1 MPSKSVNINI
11 STPIGP
17 LEIYVD
23 KREQARAERLIAQ
36 TPSILTKGY
45 AKGTEK
51 FGNQLLRIVRR
62 SLNTGIPPK
71 GSGVSWP
78 KHSPS
83 TIKKY
88 GEYTKKYGDKKYGE
102 HTMLNLTGQYA
113 KSVTIVKGK
122 KRTFVGLPIGIRK
135 ITYTG
140 KTSRKTLNQIAIMLE
155 YGSRDG
161 NLPPRPLWGPAF
173 KVAGGKVALQ
183 KEIRN
188 EIRKEI
194 REIRRVK

>member
-1 MPSKSVNINI
+1 MPSKSVNITL
-11 STPIGP
+11 STPVGP

-23 KREQARAERLIAQ
+23 KREQARAERLIAK
-36 TPSILTKGY
+36 TPSILTEGY

-62 SLNTGIPPK
+62 SLNTGVPPR

-78 KHSPS
+78 PHAPG
-83 TIKKY
+83 TLKKY
-88 GEYTKKYGDKKYGE
+88 GGGTLKKKYGD

-113 KSVTIVKGK
+113 RSVTLVKGK
-122 KRTFVGLPIGIRK
+122 KRTFVGLPIGIKK

-161 NLPPRPLWGPAF
+161 NLPPRPLWNPAF
-173 KVAGGKVALQ
+173 KAAGGKAALQ

-194 REIRRVK
+194 REIRRVI

>member
-1 MPSKSVNINI
+1 MPSKSVNITL
-11 STPIGP
+11 STPVGP

-23 KREQARAERLIAQ
+23 KREQARAERLIAK
-36 TPSILTKGY
+36 TPSILTEGY

-62 SLNTGIPPK
+62 SLNTGVPPR

-78 KHSPS
+78 PHAPG
-83 TIKKY
+83 TL
-88 GEYTKKYGDKKYGE
+88 KKYGD

-113 KSVTIVKGK
+113 RSVTLVKGK
-122 KRTFVGLPIGIRK
+122 KRTFVGLPIGIKK

-173 KVAGGKVALQ
+173 KAAGGKVALQ

-194 REIRRVK
+194 RRVI

>member
-1 MPSKSVNINI
+1 MPSKSVNITL
-11 STPIGP
+11 STPVGP

-23 KREQARAERLIAQ
+23 KREQARAERLIAK
-36 TPSILTKGY
+36 TPSILTEGY

-62 SLNTGIPPK
+62 SLNTGVPPR

-78 KHSPS
+78 PHAPG
-83 TIKKY
+83 TLKKF
-88 GEYTKKYGDKKYGE
+88 GDHKKYGD

-113 KSVTIVKGK
+113 RSVTLVKGK
-122 KRTFVGLPIGIRK
+122 KRTFVGLPIGIKK

-161 NLPPRPLWGPAF
+161 NLPPRPLWNPAF
-173 KVAGGKVALQ
+173 KAAGGKAALQ

-194 REIRRVK
+194 REIRRVI

>member
-1 MPSKSVNINI
+1 MPSKSVNITL
-11 STPIGP
+11 STPVGP

-23 KREQARAERLIAQ
+23 KREQARAERLIAK

-62 SLNTGIPPK
+62 SLNTGVPPR

-78 KHSPS
+78 PHSVA
-83 TIKKY
+83 TLKKY
-88 GEYTKKYGDKKYGE
+88 GA
-102 HTMLNLTGQYA
+102 HTLLNLTGQYA
-113 KSVTIVKGK
+113 RSVTMVTQKD
-122 KRTFVGLPIGIRK
+122 RTFVGLPPGLRK
-135 ITYTG
+135 ITYSG
-140 KTSRKTLNQIAIMLE
+140 RTSRKTLNQIAIMLE

-161 NLPPRPLWGPAF
+161 NLPPRPLWKPAF
-173 KVAGGKVALQ
+173 EAAGGNVVLE

-188 EIRKEI
+188 QLRKEL
-194 REIRRVK
+194 RKYTK

>member
-1 MPSKSVNINI
+1 MSSKSVNINL
-11 STPIGP
+11 STPIGS

-62 SLNTGIPPK
+62 SLNTGMPPK

-78 KHSPS
+78 PHSPG

-88 GEYTKKYGDKKYGE
+88 KKYGE
-102 HTMLNLTGQYA
+102 HTLLNLTGQYA

-161 NLPPRPLWGPAF
+161 NLPPRPLWSPAF
-173 KVAGGKVALQ
+173 KAAGGKAVLQ

-194 REIRRVK
+194 RRIK

>member
-1 MPSKSVNINI
+1 MPSKSVNINL
-11 STPIGP
+11 STPIGS

-23 KREQARAERLIAQ
+23 KREQARAESLIAQ

-62 SLNTGIPPK
+62 SLNTGMPPK

-78 KHSPS
+78 PHSPG
-83 TIKKY
+83 TL
-88 GEYTKKYGDKKYGE
+88 KKYGE
-102 HTMLNLTGQYA
+102 HTKKSGEHTKKSGERTLLNLTGQYA

-161 NLPPRPLWGPAF
+161 NLPPRPLWDPAF
-173 KVAGGKVALQ
+173 KAAGGKAALQ
-183 KEIRN
+183 KAIRN

-194 REIRRVK
+194 RRVK

>member
-62 SLNTGIPPK
+62 SLNNGLPPP
-71 GSGVSWP
+71 GSKVSWP
-78 KHSPS
+78 PHA
-83 TIKKY
+83 TATLKKY
-88 GEYTKKYGDKKYGE
+88 GA
-102 HTMLNLTGQYA
+102 HTLLNLTGQYA
-113 KSVTIVKGK
+113 RSVTMVTQKD
-122 KRTFVGLPIGIRK
+122 RTFVGLPPGLRK
-135 ITYTG
+135 ITYSG
-140 KTSRKTLNQIAIMLE
+140 RTSRKTLNQIAIMLE

-161 NLPPRPLWGPAF
+161 NLPPRPLWKPAF
-173 KVAGGKVALQ
+173 EAAGGNVVLE

-188 EIRKEI
+188 QLRKEL
-194 REIRRVK
+194 RKYTK

>member
-1 MPSKSVNINI
+1 MPSKSVNITL
-11 STPIGP
+11 STPVGP

-23 KREQARAERLIAQ
+23 KRKQARAERLIAK
-36 TPSILTKGY
+36 TPSILTEGY

-62 SLNTGIPPK
+62 SLNTGVPPR

-78 KHSPS
+78 PHAPG
-83 TIKKY
+83 TLKKY
-88 GEYTKKYGDKKYGE
+88 KKYKKYRD
-102 HTMLNLTGQYA
+102 HTLLNLTGQYA
-113 KSVTIVKGK
+113 RSVTLVKGK
-122 KRTFVGLPIGIRK
+122 KRTFVGLPIGIKK

-161 NLPPRPLWGPAF
+161 NLPPRPLWNPAF
-173 KVAGGKVALQ
+173 KAAGGKAALQ

-194 REIRRVK
+194 RRVI

>member
-1 MPSKSVNINI
+1 MPSKSVNITL
-11 STPIGP
+11 STPVGS

-23 KREQARAERLIAQ
+23 KREQARAERLIAK

-45 AKGTEK
+45 AKG
-51 FGNQLLRIVRR
+51 
-62 SLNTGIPPK
+62 
-71 GSGVSWP
+71 SGVSWP
-78 KHSPS
+78 PHAPG

-88 GEYTKKYGDKKYGE
+88 GD
-102 HTMLNLTGQYA
+102 HTMLHLTGQYA
-113 KSVTIVKGK
+113 RSVTLVKGK
-122 KRTFVGLPIGIRK
+122 KRTFVGLPIGIKK

-161 NLPPRPLWGPAF
+161 NLPPRPLWNPAF
-173 KVAGGKVALQ
+173 KAAGGKAALQ

-188 EIRKEI
+188 EVRKEI
-194 REIRRVK
+194 RKVKNVSRL

>member
-23 KREQARAERLIAQ
+23 KREQARAERLIAK
-36 TPSILTKGY
+36 TPSILTEGY

-62 SLNTGIPPK
+62 SLNTGVPPP
-71 GSGVSWP
+71 GTHTSWP
-78 KHSPS
+78 KHAPG
-83 TIKKY
+83 TV
-88 GEYTKKYGDKKYGE
+88 KKYGE
-102 HTMLNLTGQYA
+102 HTLLRLTGQYA
-113 KSVTIVKGK
+113 KSVTVVKTK
-122 KRTFVGLPIGIRK
+122 NRTFVGLPIGIKK

-161 NLPPRPLWGPAF
+161 NLPPRPLWNPAF
-173 KVAGGKVALQ
+173 KAAGGKAALQ

-188 EIRKEI
+188 EVRKEI
-194 REIRRVK
+194 RKVKNGSRL

>member
-1 MPSKSVNINI
+1 MPSKSVNITL

-23 KREQARAERLIAQ
+23 KREQARAERLIAK
-36 TPSILTKGY
+36 TPSILTEGY
-45 AKGTEK
+45 EKGTEK

-62 SLNTGIPPK
+62 SLNTGVPPR

-78 KHSPS
+78 PHAPG

-88 GEYTKKYGDKKYGE
+88 GD

-113 KSVTIVKGK
+113 RSVTLVKGK
-122 KRTFVGLPIGIRK
+122 KRTFVGLPIGIKK

-161 NLPPRPLWGPAF
+161 NLPPRPLWNPAF
-173 KVAGGKVALQ
+173 KAAGGKAALQ

-194 REIRRVK
+194 RRVI

>member
-1 MPSKSVNINI
+1 MPSKSVNITLSI
-11 STPIGP
+11 PVGP

-23 KREQARAERLIAQ
+23 KREQARAERLIAK

-62 SLNTGIPPK
+62 SLNKGVPPR
-71 GSGVSWP
+71 GSEVSWP
-78 KHSPS
+78 PHAPG
-83 TIKKY
+83 TLKKY
-88 GEYTKKYGDKKYGE
+88 RDRD
-102 HTMLNLTGQYA
+102 HTLLNLTGQYA
-113 KSVTIVKGK
+113 RSVTLVKGK
-122 KRTFVGLPIGIRK
+122 KRTFVGLPIGIKK

-173 KVAGGKVALQ
+173 KAAGGKVALQ

-194 REIRRVK
+194 RRVK

>member
-1 MPSKSVNINI
+1 MPSKSVNITL
-11 STPIGP
+11 STPVGP

-23 KREQARAERLIAQ
+23 KREQARAERLIAK
-36 TPSILTKGY
+36 TPSILTEGY

-62 SLNTGIPPK
+62 SLNTGVPPR

-78 KHSPS
+78 PHAPG
-83 TIKKY
+83 TLKKY
-88 GEYTKKYGDKKYGE
+88 GEKKYGD

-113 KSVTIVKGK
+113 RSVTLVKGK
-122 KRTFVGLPIGIRK
+122 KRTFVGLPIGIKK

-161 NLPPRPLWGPAF
+161 NLPPRPLWNPAF
-173 KVAGGKVALQ
+173 KAAGGKAALQ

-194 REIRRVK
+194 RRVI

>member
-1 MPSKSVNINI
+1 MPSKSVNITL

-23 KREQARAERLIAQ
+23 KRKQARAERLIAK
-36 TPSILTKGY
+36 TPSILTNGY

-62 SLNTGIPPK
+62 SLNTGVPPR

-78 KHSPS
+78 PHAPG

-88 GEYTKKYGDKKYGE
+88 GTLKKHGTIKKYG
-102 HTMLNLTGQYA
+102 MLNLTGQYA
-113 KSVTIVKGK
+113 RSVTLVKGK
-122 KRTFVGLPIGIRK
+122 KRTFVGLPIGIKK

-161 NLPPRPLWGPAF
+161 NLPPRPLWTPAF
-173 KVAGGKVALQ
+173 KAAGGKAVLQ

-188 EIRKEI
+188 EVRKEI
-194 REIRRVK
+194 RRLEKK

>member
-1 MPSKSVNINI
+1 MPSKSVNINL
-11 STPIGP
+11 STPIGS
-17 LEIYVD
+17 LKIYVD

-62 SLNTGIPPK
+62 SLNTGMPPK
-71 GSGVSWP
+71 GSEVSWP
-78 KHSPS
+78 PHSPGTIKKYS

-88 GEYTKKYGDKKYGE
+88 GE
-102 HTMLNLTGQYA
+102 HTLLNLTGQYA

-122 KRTFVGLPIGIRK
+122 KRTFVGLPIGIKK

-161 NLPPRPLWGPAF
+161 NLPPRPLWDPAF
-173 KVAGGKVALQ
+173 KAAGGKAVLQ

-194 REIRRVK
+194 RRVK